1 MTTSQSIHPEA
12 ADSSSLQQLDG
23 LIRRDRRRKILLLM
37 PLAGLIVL
45 ALAFQSSWL
54 LAVLTAGL
62 VGAQAVRHRG

>member
-37 PLAGLIVL
+37 PLTGLIVL

-54 LAVLTAGL
+54 LAVLAAGL
-62 VGAQAVRHRG
+62 VGAQTVRHHG